1 MATLIKSKPL
11 IDSSLPQLAHE
22 VEKLKTKPRMRVI
35 LVGDNPA
42 SLAYVGHKEKM
53 CKKIGAEFDLVKLDT
68 NITRE
73 QFLAEIKKLNED
85 SSIHG
90 GFVQLPLPE
99 HLKDIDTT
107 ELINNK
113 KDVDGFGIE
122 SFMGLIKDDY
132 KRAFIPCTP
141 KGILKLLKHF
151 EIPIKSQNIT
161 IIGRSLI
168 VGKPLFLLL
177 QAEGATVTLCHS
189 KTKDLKEHTKSAD
202 IIISAVGKKRFLT
215 EEYFKND
222 QSQVLIDVGINK
234 DSNGK
239 LCGDMDLNNIQNQVK
254 AITPVPGGVGP
265 MTVFSLMENLIL
277 ATQRQE
283 GN

>member
-1 MATLIKSKPL
+1 MVTIIKSKPL
-11 IDSSLPQLAHE
+11 IDNSLPQLALE
-22 VEKLKTKPRMRVI
+22 VEKLKTKPKMRVI
-35 LVGDNPA
+35 LVGNNPA

-53 CKKIGAEFDLVKLDT
+53 CKKIGAECDLVKLDA
-68 NITRE
+68 NVKRE
-73 QFLAEIKKLNED
+73 EFLAEIKKLNED

-122 SFMGLIKDDY
+122 SFMGLIKDDHT
-132 KRAFIPCTP
+132 RAFIPCTP
-141 KGILKLLKHF
+141 KGIIRLLKHF
-151 EIPIKSQNIT
+151 EIPIKYQNIT

-189 KTKDLKEHTKSAD
+189 KTKDLKQHTKSAD
-202 IIISAVGKKRFLT
+202 IIISAVGKERFLT
-215 EEYFKND
+215 KKYFKSD

-239 LCGDMDLNNIQNQVK
+239 LCGDMDFDNIQDQVK

>member
-122 SFMGLIKDDY
+122 SFMGLIKDDH

-239 LCGDMDLNNIQNQVK
+239 LCGDMDFNNIQNQVK

>member
-1 MATLIKSKPL
+1 MTTLIKSKPL

-22 VEKLKTKPRMRVI
+22 VEKLKTKPKMRVI
-35 LVGDNPA
+35 LVGDNTA

-239 LCGDMDLNNIQNQVK
+239 LCGDMDFNNIQNQVK

>member
-11 IDSSLPQLAHE
+11 IDSSLSQLAHE
-22 VEKLKTKPRMRVI
+22 VEKLKTKPKMRVI
-35 LVGDNPA
+35 LVGNNPA

-73 QFLAEIKKLNED
+73 EFLAEIKKLNED

-122 SFMGLIKDDY
+122 SFMGLIKDDH

-141 KGILKLLKHF
+141 KGILRLLKHF

-202 IIISAVGKKRFLT
+202 IIISAVGKERFLT
-215 EEYFKND
+215 KEYFKRD

-239 LCGDMDLNNIQNQVK
+239 LCGDMDFDNIQDQVK